1 MLGSNVYHYK
11 TIWFFFFFLVLHWPL
26 SPSPFPL
33 LSIRS
38 FDFLFPFRSANL
50 SFLLRGGSVAQWLER
65 WICNSCAPSLSP
77 GFVLGSPI
85 RILSRACKIACCF
98 ASYQFGFLTLLGP
111 TSISAINIAQGKEQN
126 YLFLLYR
133 HECFTGKY
141 SYFEKGCREKYTRQS
156 WKALWVVLS
165 SLFFKEIWKNWHE
178 RPWKCVC
185 EC

>member
-11 TIWFFFFFLVLHWPL
+11 TIWFFFFLVLHWPL

-141 SYFEKGCREKYTRQS
+141 TTRKIHKNYIRDTGGLFS
-156 WKALWVVLS
+156 IISHVSLS
-165 SLFFKEIWKNWHE
+165 MT
-178 RPWKCVC
+178 
-185 EC
+185 